1 MKMVSF
7 GEKLRELREK
17 ARLTQRQLAVQI
29 RVSKST
35 ISSYETQ
42 VRDPSPANII
52 KIAKTFHVSTD
63 YLLGIDKIERADLSE
78 LDEEEKEIVYNLIN
92 IFRKRNR

>member
-1 MKMVSF
+1 M
-7 GEKLRELREK
+7 
-17 ARLTQRQLAVQI
+17 AVQI
-29 RVSKST
+29 RISKST
-35 ISSYETQ
+35 ISPYETQ

-63 YLLGIDKIERADLSE
+63 YLLGIDKIEKADLSE

-92 IFRKRNR
+92 IFRKRNRLKIGGNYPAA